1 MVQFDEA
8 KQKKKLDEL
17 RKHEEEQL
25 MQILSEKYNI
35 PYLDPVSISVSN
47 DAIALVSEDY
57 ARDRGIG
64 IFKKTGKNIID
75 VALVSP
81 NSEKVLSALHE
92 LEERGFKINLHLV
105 SHAGLEKIWGY
116 YKDISLAQKTEAG
129 IFDISHAG
137 VEELA
142 DKLHS
147 SEDVEKLIA
156 DITTKK
162 GLHQV
167 SKIFEVVLAGA
178 IAIGASDIH
187 LEPQE
192 DAVRLR
198 YRLDGILQDISLI
211 DHHVY
216 RLLLSRLKLL
226 SGLKL
231 NISGDT
237 QDGRFSI
244 KLKGIDIEIRT
255 SILPGSYGEGSV
267 LRILNPESISVPLE
281 SLGMEEDLLKVIN
294 REINKPNGMILTTG
308 PTGSGKTTSLYAF
321 LRKIYTPEI
330 KIITIE
336 DPVEYHLK
344 GITQT
349 QVDPESNYTFLSG
362 LRAALRQDPDVIMV
376 GEIRDGETAKIA
388 INSALTGHLVLSTLH
403 TNNAAGV
410 IPRLIDLGV
419 NPKVISSA
427 LTLSI
432 AQRLIRK
439 LCEQCKKEDAP
450 NEREKKILLKILESV
465 KQKKKQ
471 DYPLTNIWRAVGC
484 DKCNHTGYKGRLGVY
499 EAILMDAAVE
509 KILTQNP
516 NERDIIEASKG
527 QGMLDMRED
536 GAVKI
541 VRGITSMDEVERVV
555 DMEKDL
561 F

>member
-1 MVQFDEA
+1 MIQFDET
-8 KQKKKLDEL
+8 KQNKKLEEL
-17 RKHEEEQL
+17 RRHEEEQL
-25 MQILSEKYNI
+25 MSMLSGKYGI
-35 PYLDPVSISVSN
+35 PYIDLSMVTISN
-47 DAIALVSEDY
+47 EALALVPEEY
-57 ARDRGIG
+57 AREHGIG
-64 IFKKTGKNIID
+64 IFKKTGKDVID
-75 VALVSP
+75 VVVSSPTNEKTTAALG
-81 NSEKVLSALHE
+81 E
-92 LEERGFKINLHLV
+92 LEARGYKINLNLG
-105 SHAGLEKIWGY
+105 SRASLEKVWER

-129 IFDISHAG
+129 VFDISHAG

-142 DKLHS
+142 EKLKS
-147 SEDVEKLIA
+147 TEDIKKLIA
-156 DITTKK
+156 DITTQK

-167 SKIFEVVLAGA
+167 SKVFEIVLGGA
-178 IAIGASDIH
+178 IATGSSDIH

-192 DAVRLR
+192 EEVRLR
-198 YRLDGILQDISLI
+198 YRLDGILQDITSI
-211 DHHVY
+211 EHHVY
-216 RLLLSRLKLL
+216 KLLISRLKLL

-231 NISGDT
+231 NVSGDT

-255 SILPGSYGEGSV
+255 SILPGSYGEGVV
-267 LRILNPESISVPLE
+267 LRILNPDSISVPLE
-281 SLGMEEDLLKVIN
+281 SLGMEEELLKIIN
-294 REINKPNGMILTTG
+294 REIEKPNGMILTTG

-321 LRKIYTPEI
+321 LRKVYTPEI

-349 QVDPESNYTFLSG
+349 QVDSKSNYTFLSG

-432 AQRLIRK
+432 AQRLVRK
-439 LCEQCKKEDAP
+439 LCEQCKKEDSP
-450 NEREKKILLKILESV
+450 NEREKRLLSQILSLAE
-465 KQKKKQ
+465 KKKGAS
-471 DYPLTNIWRAVGC
+471 YPLTNVWRAVGC
-484 DKCNHTGYKGRLGVY
+484 DKCHHTGYKGRIGVY
-499 EAILMDAAVE
+499 EAILMDANIE
-509 KILTQNP
+509 KIMEKNP
-516 NERDIIEASKG
+516 NERDIVAASAG
-527 QGMLDMRED
+527 QGILDMRED

-541 VRGITSMDEVERVV
+541 SRGVTSMEEVERVV
-555 DMEKDL
+555 DMEKGL
-561 F
+561 

>member
-1 MVQFDEA
+1 MIQFDES

-17 RKHEEEQL
+17 HKQEEEQL
-25 MQILSEKYNI
+25 VQMLSPKYDI
-35 PYLDPVSISVSN
+35 PYIDLATTAISN
-47 DAIALVSEDY
+47 EAITLIPEEY
-57 ARDRGIG
+57 AREHGIG
-64 IFKKTGKNIID
+64 IFKKTGKGLLD
-75 VALVSP
+75 VAIVSP
-81 NSEKVLSALHE
+81 HREDTKNALRE
-92 LEERGFKINLHLV
+92 LEERGFKMNLHLV
-105 SHAGLEKIWGY
+105 SHAGLLRVLDR
-116 YKDISLAQKTEAG
+116 YKDISLAQKTESG
-129 IFDISHAG
+129 VFDISHAG

-142 DKLHS
+142 ERLHS
-147 SEDVEKLIA
+147 ADDIKKLIA
-156 DITTKK
+156 DIASQK

-167 SKIFEVVLAGA
+167 SKIFEIVLGGA
-178 IAIGASDIH
+178 IATGSSDIH

-192 DAVRLR
+192 ESVRLR
-198 YRLDGILQDISLI
+198 YRLDGILQDIAPI

-216 RLLLSRLKLL
+216 KLLLSRLKLL

-231 NISGDT
+231 NVSGDT

-255 SILPGSYGEGSV
+255 SILPGSYGESVV

-294 REINKPNGMILTTG
+294 HEINKPNGMILTTG

-321 LRKIYTPEI
+321 LRKVYTPEI

-349 QVDPESNYTFLSG
+349 QVDPDSNYTFLSG
-362 LRAALRQDPDVIMV
+362 LRSALRQDPDVIMI

-419 NPKVISSA
+419 NPKVLSAA

-432 AQRLIRK
+432 AQRLVRK
-439 LCEQCKKEDAP
+439 LCQYCKKEDEP
-450 NEREKKILLKILESV
+450 NEREQKILSQILASV
-465 KQKKKQ
+465 KEKKGK
-471 DYPLTNIWRAVGC
+471 DYPLTKVWRAVGC
-484 DKCNHTGYKGRLGVY
+484 DKCNGTGYKGRLGVY
-499 EAILMDAAVE
+499 EAILMDVNIE
-509 KILTQNP
+509 KVLTENP
-516 NERDIIEASKG
+516 NERDIIAASRG
-527 QGMLDMRED
+527 QGILDMRED

-541 VRGITSMDEVERVV
+541 SIGITSMDEVERVV

-561 F
+561 